1 MNFLKKIKQY
11 KLRVGDYDVNV
22 FKKNVKN
29 IRLAVYPPAAEIRI
43 SVPLY
48 IGDDSIRNF
57 VSSKTDWIEKHRD
70 RILSQSRFSEKKI
83 VSGEIHYFLGKSYIL
98 NVVETVGKPE
108 IILSEN
114 TINLYIKN
122 GSNEEKRKKVLL
134 EWYRERLKEIIP
146 VFIEKWEKIMRVK
159 INEWR
164 VKKMKSRWGSCLVQ
178 SKTITLNL
186 DLATKSE
193 RCIEYVVVHELT
205 HLFERGHNARF
216 KTFMDKFL
224 PDWRT
229 IKAELNV

>member
-83 VSGEIHYFLGKSYIL
+83 VSGEIHYYLGKSYIL
-98 NVVETVGKPE
+98 NVVETGGKPE
-108 IILSEN
+108 IILSDN
-114 TINLYIKN
+114 TINLYIKKDFC
-122 GSNEEKRKKVLL
+122 EEKRKKILL

-146 VFIEKWEKIMRVK
+146 LFIEKWEKIMRVN

-164 VKKMKSRWGSCLVQ
+164 IKKMKSRWGSCIVQ
-178 SKTITLNL
+178 SKKITLNL

-216 KTFMDKFL
+216 KALMDKYL